1 MFLICYHKPKKR
13 ILTMQMKEITL
24 EDLFETYGS
33 HYIVKYHATIEQG
46 IVFEIEKKFG
56 RYQFNDK
63 NTFWSIS
70 EALSK
75 YNPLLK
81 EDYKNLVDYHSEEI
95 NQLSKGSFLASLIN
109 KDKKEK
115 IKYHQDR
122 LQELN
127 RVYTTPATD
136 RCITDQNAV
145 VTLYEPDT
153 IVGDYL
159 YIVDLRNKEDMNLET
174 VYVDSLI
181 PFFDDDKNIHIKINI
196 RAFNVDKVE
205 LNDLKFTDNYCSPV
219 EGYHVFND
227 REKAYDFSIEEL
239 MKSEYNENIKMRLKL
254 AKKIDSLFGY

>member
-1 MFLICYHKPKKR
+1 M
-13 ILTMQMKEITL
+13 
-24 EDLFETYGS
+24 
-33 HYIVKYHATIEQG
+33 
-46 IVFEIEKKFG
+46 
-56 RYQFNDK
+56 
-63 NTFWSIS
+63 
-70 EALSK
+70 
-75 YNPLLK
+75 LK

-122 LQELN
+122 LQALN
-127 RVYTTPATD
+127 KVYTTPATD

-174 VYVDSLI
+174 VYVDALI